1 MPGENDD
8 LRGDIEA
15 AMSGEPAPAP
25 SPTTPEVTPPTP
37 DADPG
42 TGAAAESKAKPG
54 AEEPPV
60 RDALGRFVKKD
71 GTPATPQIPA
81 TAANAVP
88 ATPGVIPPA
97 PPPPTTLQ
105 PPAGWGPAVR
115 EHWANLPQPVQ
126 EYVLQREYQMQRWA
140 NDTAPLRNA
149 GEQFLRTIEPYRM
162 VIQAEGVDPL
172 TAISNLMQ
180 VGQTLRFGTPNEKAQ
195 VIAQCVQTY
204 GVDIQALDSMLA
216 GVVPPQ
222 GQQPPINVDAAVQR
236 ALQPFVNGLQQRQQ
250 WEQAQTTEQAR
261 TELIA
266 FASDQSHEFIEDV
279 REIMADMIEVAA
291 KYQHDLP
298 LQEAYDR
305 ACALHPEVSKV
316 IMARQQGVN
325 AQKLTQN
332 AQRAK
337 AAAVSVKGSAPA
349 GKPDGSH
356 EPSSLR
362 ESIEAA
368 IEAHTRV

>member
-1 MPGENDD
+1 MGPDDD

-15 AMSGEPAPAP
+15 AMSGEPAPESNLDTPEP
-25 SPTTPEVTPPTP
+25 SLTTPA
-37 DADPG
+37 ADPVQRV
-42 TGAAAESKAKPG
+42 APEPKAEPG
-54 AEEPPV
+54 AGEPPV
-60 RDALGRFVKKD
+60 RDALGRFIKKD
-71 GTPATPQIPA
+71 GAPQIAPP
-81 TAANAVP
+81 TANAVP
-88 ATPGVIPPA
+88 GQPAVVPPA

-105 PPAGWGPAVR
+105 PPAGWGPSVR

-149 GEQFLRTIEPYRM
+149 GEQFLRAIEPYRM

-180 VGQTLRFGTPNEKAQ
+180 VGQTLRFGTPGEKAQ

-204 GVDIQALDSMLA
+204 GVDIQTLDSVLA
-216 GVVPPQ
+216 GVMPPN
-222 GQQPPINVDAAVQR
+222 GQPQQINVQAEVQR
-236 ALQPFVNGLQQRQQ
+236 ALQPLMQSWQQRQQ
-250 WEQAQTTEQAR
+250 QEAYQTTEQAR
-261 TELIA
+261 SELIA
-266 FASDQSHEFIEDV
+266 FAEDRNHEFIGDV
-279 REIMADMIEVAA
+279 REIMADMLDVAA
-291 KYQHDLP
+291 KYGRDLP

-337 AAAVSVKGSAPA
+337 AAAVSVRGTAPA
-349 GKPDGSH
+349 GKPDGDR
-356 EPSSLR
+356 EPSSVR

-368 IEAHTRV
+368 IEAHSRV

>member
-1 MPGENDD
+1 MPPDIDD

-15 AMSGEPAPAP
+15 AFDGDPAPEP
-25 SPTTPEVTPPTP
+25 SPDTPEPSPAPPA
-37 DADPG
+37 ADPG
-42 TGAAAESKAKPG
+42 HGDTPEQRAKPG
-54 AEEPPV
+54 AEEPGIV
-60 RDALGRFVKKD
+60 RDALGRFVKRD
-71 GTPATPQIPA
+71 GTAPQTGQPAV
-81 TAANAVP
+81 NAVP
-88 ATPGVIPPA
+88 GQPGVVPPA

-105 PPAGWGPAVR
+105 APGGWGPAVR
-115 EHWANLPQPVQ
+115 EHWASLPPQVQ
-126 EYVLQREYQMQRWA
+126 EHIVLREQQMQRWA

-149 GEQFLRTIEPYRM
+149 GEQFLRAIEPYRM

-204 GVDIQALDSMLA
+204 GVDIQTLDSVLA

-222 GQQPPINVDAAVQR
+222 GAPQQINVQAEVQR
-236 ALQPFVNGLQQRQQ
+236 ALAPLMQAVQQRQQ
-250 WEQAQTTEQAR
+250 QAAYQTNEEAR
-261 TELIA
+261 NELIA
-266 FASDQSHEFIEDV
+266 FVEDGTHEFVGDV
-279 REIMADMIEVAA
+279 RTIMADMIEVAA
-291 KYQHDLP
+291 RYGQDLP

-325 AQKLTQN
+325 AQRLTQN

-337 AAAVSVKGSAPA
+337 AAAVSVRGSAPA
-349 GKPDGSH
+349 GKPDGHH
-356 EPSSLR
+356 EPSSIR

-368 IEAHTRV
+368 IEAHSRV